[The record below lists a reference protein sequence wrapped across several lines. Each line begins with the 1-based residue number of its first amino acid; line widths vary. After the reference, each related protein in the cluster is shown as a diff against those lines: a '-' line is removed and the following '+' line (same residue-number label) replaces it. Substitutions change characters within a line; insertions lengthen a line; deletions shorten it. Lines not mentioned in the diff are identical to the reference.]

1 MNPLYASAIR
11 KASEIRLKLGF
22 DLFQPINIYDVCA
35 KLELD
40 VQFIDINMEGLYIK
54 NAGASKVLLSSLRP
68 FPRRVFTCG
77 HELGHHVFNHGLKV
91 DTISEEN
98 EDSPYKSKDEILVDT
113 FAAALLMPVGGIEIE
128 FEKRNLKFHSARPI
142 DFYTISSVFGIGY
155 QTLIMHCRINDLIT
169 ESKLLELKKFS
180 PAKIF
185 RSEFGDLG
193 ETTFFKVIDGKS
205 EVSPIDLEV
214 SNYISL
220 PSDFIVA
227 DEFLEK
233 QKDSVT
239 SSLYLVKKAGISAV
253 HSSNDYVSY
262 FVRIQPQNYIGFA
275 EYRHFEN

>member
-11 KASEIRLKLGF
+11 KASEIRLKLGL

-35 KLELD
+35 KLKLD
-40 VQFIDINMEGLYIK
+40 VQFININMEGLYVN
-54 NAGASKVLLSSLRP
+54 NAGTSKILLSNMRP

-91 DTISEEN
+91 DTISDEN
-98 EDSPYKSKDEILVDT
+98 ENSPYKSKDEILVDT
-113 FAAALLMPVGGIEIE
+113 FAAALLMPIGGIEIE
-128 FEKRNLKFHSARPI
+128 FEKRNLKFHLAKPI
-142 DFYTISSVFGIGY
+142 DFYSISSVFGIGY
-155 QTLIMHCRINDLIT
+155 QTLILHCQINDLIT
-169 ESKLLELKKFS
+169 ESKLLELKRFT

-185 RSEFGDLG
+185 KSEFGDLG
-193 ETTFFKVIDGKS
+193 EPAFFKVIDEKS

-220 PSDFIVA
+220 PRGFIVA

-233 QKDSVT
+233 QKDT
-239 SSLYLVKKAGISAV
+239 SKASLYLAKKAGISAA
-253 HSSNDYVSY
+253 HCYNGSVSY
-262 FVRIQPQNYIGFA
+262 FIRIQPQNYIGFA